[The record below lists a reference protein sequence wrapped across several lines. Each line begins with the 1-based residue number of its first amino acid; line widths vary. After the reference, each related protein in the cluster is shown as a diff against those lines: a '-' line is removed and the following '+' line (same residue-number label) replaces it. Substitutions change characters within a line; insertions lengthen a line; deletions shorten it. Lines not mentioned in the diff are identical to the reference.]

1 LKSRLAGGLLTLLVV
16 VACDHVGAS
25 PRPSE
30 ELIPS
35 ATIDVAPAAYFE
47 AAWLSDDAIALARP
61 EPGRKSAIVLVHAN
75 GQEIAAVDRPKPA
88 DCDGQVFSALSRL
101 DSGELAFAEV
111 CEIDATGDKRGTFL
125 AYDPV
130 TTKLRELGPVSEPPK
145 VVAWSPGGAH
155 AWFTAEG
162 SLCAT
167 VYEFRTDQGQSPSDQ
182 PSSTTVQAQGHSFPL
197 GEDLAAAP
205 DRCTKLSRT
214 DYPALG
220 MNGDLSAFVSYVAGT
235 DGQDRID
242 LPWALVSFPDQQTN
256 TVLDGVVEPRGLG
269 FAADGQYIFAGTIA
283 GLPGLWR
290 IAPDGTGLTRL
301 GDEDLP
307 LLAMSPDAKHVVAIV
322 QGELTPNPQAQPSMV
337 VTYDLTPV
345 LESK

>member
-1 LKSRLAGGLLTLLVV
+1 MV

-25 PRPSE
+25 PPPSE
-30 ELIPS
+30 EVIPS

-61 EPGRKSAIVLVHAN
+61 EPGRKSAIVLIHDN
-75 GQEIAAVDRPKPA
+75 GQQIAAVDRPKPA

-111 CEIDATGDKRGTFL
+111 CEIDATGDKRSTFL

-130 TTKLRELGPVSEPPK
+130 TTKVRVLGPVSEPPK
-145 VVAWSPGGAH
+145 VATWAPDGAR

-167 VYEFRTDQGQSPSDQ
+167 IYEFRSDQGQSPSDQ
-182 PSSTTVQAQGHSFPL
+182 PSSTNVQAQGHSFPL

-205 DRCTKLSRT
+205 DRCTKFSRT

-242 LPWALVSFPDQQTN
+242 LPWALVSFPEQQTK

-269 FAADGQYIFAGTIA
+269 FAADGQYIFAGNI
-283 GLPGLWR
+283 GGRPGLWR
-290 IAPDGTGLTRL
+290 IQPNGVGLTRV
-301 GDEDLP
+301 GDKALP
-307 LLAMSPDAKHVVAIV
+307 LMALSPDAKKVLAILV
-322 QGELTPNPQAQPSMV
+322 GNLTNPPETQTNAVIM
-337 VTYDLTPV
+337 YDLAAV
-345 LESK
+345 IGSN